1 MRSTP
6 CQSHDRLNFSDVDKE
21 WDRMT
26 IQSHLQEL
34 KRRHAAIE
42 QELGQELSRPASD
55 QARIVELKRKKLAL
69 KEQITKLGQ
78 TATVH

>member
-1 MRSTP
+1 MS
-6 CQSHDRLNFSDVDKE
+6 
-21 WDRMT
+21 

-55 QARIVELKRKKLAL
+55 QARVVELKRKKLAL
-69 KEQITKLGQ
+69 KEQITKLGE
-78 TATVH
+78 TVTVH